1 VGKTASRHGTQLTK
15 GRVATDRP
23 PAVTAD
29 RKMKN
34 LPHINQ

>member
-1 VGKTASRHGTQLTK
+1 MASRYGTRLST

-29 RKMKN
+29 GKMKN
-34 LPHINQ
+34 LPHINE